1 MGSPF
6 ATTRCDFCFLLAPLK
21 EVHRSLCKTKN
32 YCSQE
37 CRDADD
43 KAHKVCCKQGHQV
56 EERKVKVGGKEK
68 TEVADS
74 KVKNFASKTVAR
86 LEALLSSLNKE
97 AVEHCT
103 SLVER
108 IQLREERRGR
118 AAEVR
123 DQEVSEVLKP
133 R

>member
-43 KAHKVCCKQGHQV
+43 KAHKVCCKEGSQV

-68 TEVADS
+68 TKVADAQVKKYASTTMS
-74 KVKNFASKTVAR
+74 KLETRKGVINFENAVK
-86 LEALLSSLNKE
+86 
-97 AVEHCT
+97 HCKN
-103 SLVER
+103 LMEN
-108 IQLREERRGR
+108 IELREERRQKEADGR
-118 AAEVR
+118 ARDVNEV
-123 DQEVSEVLKP
+123 D
-133 R
+133 

>member
-43 KAHKVCCKQGHQV
+43 KAHKVCCKEGSQV

-68 TEVADS
+68 TKVADAQVKKYASTTMS
-74 KVKNFASKTVAR
+74 KLETRKGVINFENAVK
-86 LEALLSSLNKE
+86 
-97 AVEHCT
+97 HCKN
-103 SLVER
+103 LMEN
-108 IQLREERRGR
+108 IQLREERRQR
-118 AAEVR
+118 AAEERVH
-123 DQEVSEVLKP
+123 DDDEVD
-133 R
+133 

>member
-43 KAHKVCCKQGHQV
+43 KAHKVCCKQGGQV

-68 TEVADS
+68 TKVADAQVKKYASTTMS
-74 KVKNFASKTVAR
+74 KLETRKGVINFENAVK
-86 LEALLSSLNKE
+86 
-97 AVEHCT
+97 HCKN
-103 SLVER
+103 LMEN
-108 IQLREERRGR
+108 IELREERRQKEADGR
-118 AAEVR
+118 ARDVNEV
-123 DQEVSEVLKP
+123 D
-133 R
+133 

>member
-43 KAHKVCCKQGHQV
+43 KAHKVCCKQGSQV

-68 TEVADS
+68 TKVADALVKDLATTLVS
-74 KVKNFASKTVAR
+74 KLGTEKGKRENFENAVNHCKN
-86 LEALLSSLNKE
+86 LMENIE
-97 AVEHCT
+97 
-103 SLVER
+103 
-108 IQLREERRGR
+108 LREERRQR
-118 AAEVR
+118 AAEGRAHDV
-123 DQEVSEVLKP
+123 DEVD
-133 R
+133 

>member
-43 KAHKVCCKQGHQV
+43 KAHKVCCKQGSQV

-68 TEVADS
+68 TKVADAQVKQYASTTMS
-74 KVKNFASKTVAR
+74 KLETRKGVINFENAVK
-86 LEALLSSLNKE
+86 
-97 AVEHCT
+97 HCKN
-103 SLVER
+103 LMEN
-108 IQLREERRGR
+108 IELREERRQKEADGR
-118 AAEVR
+118 ARDVDEV
-123 DQEVSEVLKP
+123 D
-133 R
+133 

>member
-43 KAHKVCCKQGHQV
+43 KAHKVCCKEGSQV

-68 TEVADS
+68 TKVADALVKDYASTMVS
-74 KVKNFASKTVAR
+74 KLGTENGVIHFENAVNHCKNL
-86 LEALLSSLNKE
+86 LEN
-97 AVEHCT
+97 
-103 SLVER
+103 
-108 IQLREERRGR
+108 IQLREERRQR
-118 AAEVR
+118 AAEGR
-123 DQEVSEVLKP
+123 RAQDDDEVD
-133 R
+133 

>member
-43 KAHKVCCKQGHQV
+43 KAHKVCCKEGSQV

-68 TEVADS
+68 TKVADAQVKDYASSIVSMS
-74 KVKNFASKTVAR
+74 KASK
-86 LEALLSSLNKE
+86 EKGFNHE
-97 AVEHCT
+97 NAVKHCKN
-103 SLVER
+103 LMEN
-108 IQLREERRGR
+108 IQLREERRQR
-118 AAEVR
+118 AAEERVH
-123 DQEVSEVLKP
+123 DDDEVD
-133 R
+133 

>member
-1 MGSPF
+1 MGSLF

-43 KAHKVCCKQGHQV
+43 KAHKVCCKEGSQV

-68 TEVADS
+68 TKVADAQVKEYASTTMS
-74 KVKNFASKTVAR
+74 KLGTEKGLLTSKM
-86 LEALLSSLNKE
+86 
-97 AVEHCT
+97 
-103 SLVER
+103 
-108 IQLREERRGR
+108 Q
-118 AAEVR
+118 
-123 DQEVSEVLKP
+123 
-133 R
+133 

>member
-1 MGSPF
+1 M
-6 ATTRCDFCFLLAPLK
+6 
-21 EVHRSLCKTKN
+21 
-32 YCSQE
+32 
-37 CRDADD
+37 
-43 KAHKVCCKQGHQV
+43 

>member
-43 KAHKVCCKQGHQV
+43 KAHKVCCKEGSQV

-68 TEVADS
+68 TKVADAL
-74 KVKNFASKTVAR
+74 VKDFASTMVSMSN
-86 LEALLSSLNKE
+86 LETTKGINYE
-97 AVEHCT
+97 NAVNHCKN
-103 SLVER
+103 LMEN
-108 IQLREERRGR
+108 IELREERRQKEADGR
-118 AAEVR
+118 ARDVNEV
-123 DQEVSEVLKP
+123 D
-133 R
+133 

>member
-21 EVHRSLCKTKN
+21 EVHRSMCKTKN

-43 KAHKVCCKQGHQV
+43 KAHKVCCKEGGQV

-68 TEVADS
+68 TKVADAQVKEYASTTMS
-74 KVKNFASKTVAR
+74 KFETKKGIIYENAVNHCKNL
-86 LEALLSSLNKE
+86 LENIE
-97 AVEHCT
+97 
-103 SLVER
+103 
-108 IQLREERRGR
+108 LREERRQR
-118 AAEVR
+118 AADGRV
-123 DQEVSEVLKP
+123 QEVD
-133 R
+133 